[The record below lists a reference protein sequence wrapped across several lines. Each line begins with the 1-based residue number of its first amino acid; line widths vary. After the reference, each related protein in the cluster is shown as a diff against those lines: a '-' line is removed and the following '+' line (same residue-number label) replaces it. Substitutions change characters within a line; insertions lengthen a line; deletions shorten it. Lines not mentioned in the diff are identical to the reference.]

1 MRYSVFVAATAL
13 FALALSACDRPV
25 VAPPPVVITV
35 PGPAGPPG
43 PPGAPGLPAEKGAT
57 GPTGPTGATGEQGKQ
72 GGDTIV
78 VVPPPAPR

>member
-1 MRYSVFVAATAL
+1 MRYPVIFAVTAL

-43 PPGAPGLPAEKGAT
+43 PPGAPGLPAERGAT
-57 GPTGPTGATGEQGKQ
+57 GPAGATGEQGKQ
-72 GGDTIV
+72 GVDTIV
-78 VVPPPAPR
+78 VVPAPAPR